1 MTDGESH
8 ATRAPGAPDGEGV
21 VDADNHAGVDGARQ
35 QDRERRRRR
44 RPRRIAAVAV
54 LVSAL
59 VVGGAGAGG
68 ELYTRSRVEAAVHQA
83 LPGLSADAEVG
94 TDGLLLPQVLGGG
107 LDSLTLTA
115 SRLDLSAGVS
125 GRGSSGVSRP
135 GGSEPDGLTL
145 LDVDAD
151 VRTVGLS
158 TPFPAGRVDVAASL
172 GWDRLTDMVA
182 ASASGAPALTVQAG
196 ALGSGDDPGTV
207 TASTT
212 VLGVDARVTIVPS
225 IADDGG
231 LLLTVTSIT
240 VRGADVD
247 LGSTFMGRPV
257 LSYLGLESTEISVD
271 ADSLPRG
278 LSLSRVAVTDGGLRV
293 TLSGSD
299 VELAGL

>member
-1 MTDGESH
+1 MTDGESR

-21 VDADNHAGVDGARQ
+21 VDADNHAGADGARQ

-158 TPFPAGRVDVAASL
+158 APFPAGRVDVAASL

-196 ALGSGDDPGTV
+196 ALGSSDDPGTV

>member
-1 MTDGESH
+1 MG
-8 ATRAPGAPDGEGV
+8 
-21 VDADNHAGVDGARQ
+21 
-35 QDRERRRRR
+35 
-44 RPRRIAAVAV
+44 
-54 LVSAL
+54 
-59 VVGGAGAGG
+59 
-68 ELYTRSRVEAAVHQA
+68 
-83 LPGLSADAEVG
+83 
-94 TDGLLLPQVLGGG
+94 
-107 LDSLTLTA
+107 
-115 SRLDLSAGVS
+115 
-125 GRGSSGVSRP
+125 
-135 GGSEPDGLTL
+135 
-145 LDVDAD
+145 
-151 VRTVGLS
+151 
-158 TPFPAGRVDVAASL
+158 
-172 GWDRLTDMVA
+172 DMG
-182 ASASGAPALTVQAG
+182 ASGAPALTVQAG